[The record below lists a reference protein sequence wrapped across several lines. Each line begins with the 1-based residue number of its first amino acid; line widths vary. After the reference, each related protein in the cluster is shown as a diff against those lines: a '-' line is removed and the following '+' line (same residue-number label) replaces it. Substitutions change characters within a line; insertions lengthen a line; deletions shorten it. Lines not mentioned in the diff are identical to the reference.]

1 MTGAT
6 AAVPQSGGA
15 PRPDAD
21 PLLRV
26 EDVSVRFGGVVALD
40 GLSFDVPRGSI
51 CGLIGPNGAGKTT
64 MFNVVSRVYEASSG
78 RVLLDGTDLL
88 QLPAHR
94 IASVGVARTF
104 QNIALFPTMTV
115 LDNIAVGAH
124 SRGSGGWVRSA
135 FRIGTRAND
144 SAARSD
150 AMALLDRLG
159 LQDLALRP
167 VAGLP
172 FGTMKR
178 IEIARAMAARP
189 KLLLLDEPANGLTH
203 SEVDELGA
211 VIRALRDD
219 FAISVLLVE
228 HHMKMVMS
236 VSDRVTVLNFGR
248 RIADGT
254 PAEVQRDPAVIEAYL
269 GTDAAADAAVAADVR
284 TSTRPAGSHR
294 A

>member
-1 MTGAT
+1 MAMITT
-6 AAVPQSGGA
+6 TE
-15 PRPDAD
+15 

-40 GLSFDVPRGSI
+40 GLSLDVPRGGI
-51 CGLIGPNGAGKTT
+51 TGLIGPNGAGKTT

-94 IASVGVARTF
+94 IAAAGVARTF

-124 SRGSGGWVRSA
+124 SRGSGGWVRA
-135 FRIGTRAND
+135 ALRIGTRRND
-144 SAARSD
+144 SAARAE
-150 AMALLDRLG
+150 AMALLERLD
-159 LQDLALRP
+159 LAHLALRP

-178 IEIARAMAARP
+178 IELARAMAARP

-203 SEVDELGA
+203 AEVDELGA
-211 VIRALRDD
+211 LIRGLREE
-219 FAISVLLVE
+219 FSLSVLLVE

-236 VSDRVTVLNFGR
+236 ISDRVTVLNFGR

-254 PAEVQRDPAVIEAYL
+254 PAQVQRDPAVIEAYL
-269 GTDAAADAAVAADVR
+269 GGDAAHNAEPGGR
-284 TSTRPAGSHR
+284 HR
-294 A
+294 G

>member
-1 MTGAT
+1 
-6 AAVPQSGGA
+6 
-15 PRPDAD
+15 
-21 PLLRV
+21 
-26 EDVSVRFGGVVALD
+26 
-40 GLSFDVPRGSI
+40 
-51 CGLIGPNGAGKTT
+51 

-124 SRGSGGWVRSA
+124 SRGSGGWLRSA
-135 FRIGTRAND
+135 FRIGTRTND

-150 AMALLDRLG
+150 AMALLERLG

-269 GTDAAADAAVAADVR
+269 GTDAAADAAVAADVP

>member
-6 AAVPQSGGA
+6 TAAAAQRHGEDDV
-15 PRPDAD
+15 

-40 GLSFDVPRGSI
+40 GLSFDVPRGAV

-88 QLPAHR
+88 RLPAHR
-94 IASVGVARTF
+94 IAEVGVARTF

-115 LDNIAVGAH
+115 LDNIVVGAH
-124 SRGSGGWVRSA
+124 SRGRGGWIRSA
-135 FRIGTRAND
+135 LRLGARRDD
-144 SAARSD
+144 SAARAE
-150 AMALLDRLG
+150 AMGLLERLD
-159 LQDLALRP
+159 LASLALRP

-178 IEIARAMAARP
+178 IELARAMAARP

-211 VIRALRDD
+211 VIRGLRDD
-219 FAISVLLVE
+219 FGLSVLLVE

-236 VSDRVTVLNFGR
+236 ISDRVTVLDFGR

-269 GTDAAADAAVAADVR
+269 GSD
-284 TSTRPAGSHR
+284 TSTGEGHR
-294 A
+294 D

>member
-6 AAVPQSGGA
+6 VAVPQSDGA
-15 PRPDAD
+15 SGAD

-40 GLSFDVPRGSI
+40 GLSFDVPRGNI

-124 SRGSGGWVRSA
+124 SRGSGGWLRAA
-135 FRIGTRAND
+135 FRLGTRRND
-144 SAARSD
+144 SAARTD
-150 AMALLDRLG
+150 AMQLLERLG
-159 LQDLALRP
+159 LAHLALQP

-228 HHMKMVMS
+228 HHMKMVMG

-269 GTDAAADAAVAADVR
+269 GADAADDAVGVDPSPTR
-284 TSTRPAGSHR
+284 TPGSHR
-294 A
+294 V

>member
-124 SRGSGGWVRSA
+124 SRVSGGWLRSA
-135 FRIGTRAND
+135 FRIGTRKND

-150 AMALLDRLG
+150 AMALLERLG

-211 VIRALRDD
+211 VIRSLRDD

-228 HHMKMVMS
+228 HHMKLVMS

-269 GTDAAADAAVAADVR
+269 GADAAADAAVAADVPAA
-284 TSTRPAGSHR
+284 TRPAGSHR

>member
-6 AAVPQSGGA
+6 AAAGARPQEDGA
-15 PRPDAD
+15 A

-26 EDVSVRFGGVVALD
+26 EDVTVRFGGVVALD

-64 MFNVVSRVYEASSG
+64 MFNVVSRVYEAGSG

-88 QLPAHR
+88 RLPAHR

-124 SRGSGGWVRSA
+124 SQGSGGWVRSA
-135 FRIGTRAND
+135 LRIGTRRTD
-144 SAARSD
+144 SAARAG
-150 AMALLDRLG
+150 AMALLERLD
-159 LQDLALRP
+159 LAHLALRQ

-178 IEIARAMAARP
+178 IELARAMAARP

-203 SEVDELGA
+203 SEVDELAA
-211 VIRALRDD
+211 VIRGLRDD
-219 FAISVLLVE
+219 FDLSVLLVE

-236 VSDRVTVLNFGR
+236 ISDRVTVLNFGR

-254 PAEVQRDPAVIEAYL
+254 PAQVQRDPAVIEAYL
-269 GTDAAADAAVAADVR
+269 GGDVHGTD
-284 TSTRPAGSHR
+284 GSGSNR
-294 A
+294 G

>member
-6 AAVPQSGGA
+6 AAAVPQQDRGTA
-15 PRPDAD
+15 
-21 PLLRV
+21 PLLQV

-64 MFNVVSRVYEASSG
+64 MFNVVSRVYNASSG

-88 QLPAHR
+88 TLPAHR

-124 SRGSGGWVRSA
+124 SRGSGGWLSAA
-135 FRIGTRAND
+135 FRLGTRRND
-144 SAARSD
+144 AAARSD
-150 AMALLDRLG
+150 AMQLLERLG
-159 LQDLALRP
+159 LAHLALRP

-203 SEVDELGA
+203 SEVDELGG
-211 VIRALRDD
+211 VIRALRED
-219 FAISVLLVE
+219 FSISVLLVE

-254 PAEVQRDPAVIEAYL
+254 PGEVQRDPAVIEAYL
-269 GTDAAADAAVAADVR
+269 GGDAPAADVNAGP
-284 TSTRPAGSHR
+284 TRSGGSHR
-294 A
+294 G